1 MYEEPQLFESS
12 QHQLPGAWE
21 SKPSDDSSPHLQAIP
36 ADAKWGKDELF
47 LLSLAQTTDSWAIL
61 MWLLLQA
68 SKFWDGL
75 FCSYLSW
82 NNGQNEGL
90 NILLYTSLLFSL
102 STSINAKPILLHSRA
117 ELCLPQFFFLS
128 YASSGQSEYSIILIS
143 IKSQNWAIFHHSLCH
158 QDIIIFLSQPWLPS
172 G

>member
-117 ELCLPQFFFLS
+117 ELLS
-128 YASSGQSEYSIILIS
+128 TS
-143 IKSQNWAIFHHSLCH
+143 
-158 QDIIIFLSQPWLPS
+158 IFLSFICFIWSVRIFYHLDLHKEPELGYFPPLPVPPRHHHFFEPALIA
-172 G
+172 